1 MVHVLVEPELTAV
14 RFLYGRSRKFDRRI
28 RRIEIEIPPAAYEG
42 LCFLDDVF
50 KAILNLS
57 SSTAGLDV
65 HAAFEARWRGAGIQ
79 QQLES
84 TDSLIVE

>member
-50 KAILNLS
+50 KAML
-57 SSTAGLDV
+57 AC
-65 HAAFEARWRGAGIQ
+65 
-79 QQLES
+79 LELY
-84 TDSLIVE
+84 LICRRVRQA